1 MNCTCNIEYRRLTP
15 GVFNLKQHL
24 NDAETMVW
32 KLTSRL
38 TNNGELDL
46 CDYDA
51 FLVLSVNGVIDEI
64 MLTKTMIDDNG
75 DGEADA
81 LCGASR
87 YQRSPER
94 QDTRAGSLFPQI
106 DDARWRSRFDD
117 SEASNLAV

>member
-1 MNCTCNIEYRRLTP
+1 MNCTCNIEQRRLTP

-75 DGEADA
+75 DGEAPRLD
-81 LCGASR
+81 R
-87 YQRSPER
+87 IRSKPHPRRCMYHCHEQANYISWQNVCYR
-94 QDTRAGSLFPQI
+94 ENNTA
-106 DDARWRSRFDD
+106 
-117 SEASNLAV
+117 